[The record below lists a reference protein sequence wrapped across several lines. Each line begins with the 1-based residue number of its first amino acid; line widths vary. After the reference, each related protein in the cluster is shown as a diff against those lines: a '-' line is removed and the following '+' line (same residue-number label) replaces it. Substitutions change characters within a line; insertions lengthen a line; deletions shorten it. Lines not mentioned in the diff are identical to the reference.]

1 MENNYSYAEFLKAVG
16 KNSSSMQAE
25 KMLND
30 IYIDLF
36 LTHIHREQTRM
47 RLLDEI
53 DAALDCN
60 DKPTFMQLTDILLQL
75 DEKE

>member
-36 LTHIHREQTRM
+36 LSHIHREQTRT
-47 RLLDEI
+47 RLLTEI
-53 DAALDCN
+53 DAALDRHDQPN
-60 DKPTFMQLTDILLQL
+60 FMQLTDSLQEL
-75 DEKE
+75 DEKL

>member
-36 LTHIHREQTRM
+36 LNHIHREQTRT
-47 RLLDEI
+47 RLLEEI
-53 DAALDCN
+53 DAALDRN
-60 DKPTFMQLTDILLQL
+60 DKPTFMQLTDSLQQL